1 MSTESAQNER
11 SSSEVNVGRSS
22 NSGHRNS
29 KSASTVVQE
38 SAALSDDESRLRH
51 SKRQK
56 SSKKWTIG
64 AHRWLAITLHH
75 LCLLASLVVL
85 DD

>member
-1 MSTESAQNER
+1 MPQQDRDHGAGAVKVNSRGLSTRARRPMSTESAQNER

-56 SSKKWTIG
+56 SSKK
-64 AHRWLAITLHH
+64 
-75 LCLLASLVVL
+75 
-85 DD
+85 